1 MTEFLMT
8 MDNCGA
14 TFRDYLTQPA
24 FAEEF
29 ENFVT
34 AGSDTGMFDYIDTD
48 FLLDGVLNGQKWE
61 DDKFSLEL
69 LANHLGFYGN
79 YFRELCDMAPEY
91 SVTLDQAKAHAKAM
105 GELFKAR
112 QHVAR
117 LEQDLRSKQSDFNY
131 AT

>member
-48 FLLDGVLNGQKWE
+48 FLLDGVLNC
-61 DDKFSLEL
+61 L
-69 LANHLGFYGN
+69 LY
-79 YFRELCDMAPEY
+79 
-91 SVTLDQAKAHAKAM
+91 T
-105 GELFKAR
+105 
-112 QHVAR
+112 
-117 LEQDLRSKQSDFNY
+117 SD
-131 AT
+131 AADE